1 MNLRILLAL
10 SLILPTTAALAADG
24 TFDKTLT
31 VNGAPTVSIATGA
44 GYIHVYP
51 GTDNQ
56 VHITGHVHSS
66 HALFSS
72 DADAEARVKQIVA
85 SPPIVQSGNTI
96 TVSAPHGDS
105 DLFRNIAID
114 YDVTTPRATTLNSH
128 TGSGSM
134 EIGGIEGT
142 VTASSGSGSIHVDN
156 IGPNARITTGSGRIQ
171 ATNVRGAATLQTGS
185 GSLELALTG
194 AGDVKAQ
201 TGSGSIHIDGVAGA
215 LRAGT
220 GSGSIEVAGNP
231 TDEWRLETGS
241 GSIHVHLAANAKFTL
256 NAGTGSGT
264 IHVNQP
270 ILTQGDMNKHHV
282 TGAVN
287 GGGPTLRAS
296 TGSGSITLE

>member
-10 SLILPTTAALAADG
+10 SLILPATAALAAESN
-24 TFDKTLT
+24 FDKTLT
-31 VNGAPTVSIATGA
+31 VTGAPTLSISEGS

-56 VHITGHVHSS
+56 VHIKGHVHSNPNW
-66 HALFSS
+66 FGG
-72 DADAEARVKQIVA
+72 DADARVKEIVA
-85 SPPIVQSGNTI
+85 SPPIVQDGNSITI
-96 TVSAPHGDS
+96 AGRHADS
-105 DLFRNIAID
+105 NLFQNISID
-114 YDVTTPRATTLNSH
+114 YDITTPRTTVLKAH
-128 TGSGSM
+128 TGSGSI
-134 EIGGIEGT
+134 EIGGIQGLA
-142 VTASSGSGSIHVDN
+142 TAGSGSGSIHADN
-156 IGPNARITTGSGRIQ
+156 IGPNARITTGSGHIQ
-171 ATNVRGAATLQTGS
+171 ATNVHGAATLQTGS
-185 GSLELALTG
+185 GSVELALT
-194 AGDVKAQ
+194 APGDVKAQ

-241 GSIHVHLAANAKFTL
+241 GSIHVHLAPNTKFTL
-256 NAGTGSGT
+256 NASTGSGT
-264 IHVNQP
+264 IHVSQP
-270 ILTQGDMNKHHV
+270 ILTQGDLNKHHV